1 MLSILITE
9 PAEEPVTLAEAKAQL
24 RLTTTDENTLIT
36 TLITV
41 ARQMAEQSAKCS
53 LITQT
58 WDVHY
63 PCWQDVFVLPNGPVS
78 SITSVKYW
86 ADSAGTTTLSSN
98 NYVFTAA
105 GSLLEPAYGTVW
117 PATIQKQYP
126 IIVRYVAGYGAA
138 SAVKLCAKQYILA
151 VVCAMY
157 HNRESLSPDTLN
169 TLPYLDR
176 LLDPVRQ
183 YGA

>member
-9 PAEEPVTLAEAKAQL
+9 PAEEPVTLTEAKAQL
-24 RLTTTDENTLIT
+24 RLTTSDENTLIS

-58 WDVHY
+58 WEAHY
-63 PCWQDVFVLPNGPVS
+63 PEWKECFVLPNGPVS

-86 ADSAGTTTLSSN
+86 ADSSGTTTMSSN
-98 NYVFTAA
+98 SYVFTSA
-105 GSLLEPAYGTVW
+105 GSLLEPAYGTTW
-117 PATIQKQYP
+117 PAHIQKQYP

-138 SAVKLCAKQYILA
+138 AAVKSCAKQYILA
-151 VVCAMY
+151 MVSAMY
-157 HNRESLSPDTLN
+157 HNRESLSPETLSAV
-169 TLPYLDR
+169 PYIDR